1 MEEKFFQL
9 KIRPFKACLNFP
21 FLYVLFEAVFT
32 LSVSIDAFGS
42 VQNPFD
48 FYRPQR
54 SCGKVMFLHLSVIL
68 SMAGGLA
75 GRHPLADRHPLPP
88 PPAGRQ
94 PLGRPLQRTIRILLE
109 CIFVDTML
117 LLTLTLCVNVAFE
130 TNVFLPSKYVSVSV
144 NIHLE
149 MVPENKY

>member
-1 MEEKFFQL
+1 MPLEKNSTSAMAEMEEKFFQL
-9 KIRPFKACLNFP
+9 IICPFKACLNFP

-32 LSVSIDAFGS
+32 LSVSVDAFGS

-75 GRHPLADRHPLPP
+75 GRHPLDRHPPGRHPLADRHPP
-88 PPAGRQ
+88 GRQ
-94 PLGRPLQRTIRILLE
+94 TPPGTATAADDTHPTRMHFCRHYVVAD
-109 CIFVDTML
+109 VDT
-117 LLTLTLCVNVAFE
+117 LCE
-130 TNVFLPSKYVSVSV
+130 CC
-144 NIHLE
+144 I
-149 MVPENKY
+149 

>member
-1 MEEKFFQL
+1 MSLEKNSTSAMAEMEEKFFQL
-9 KIRPFKACLNFP
+9 IIRPFKAFLNFP

-32 LSVSIDAFGS
+32 LSVSIDAFES
-42 VQNPFD
+42 VKNPFD

-68 SMAGGLA
+68 SMAGGV
-75 GRHPLADRHPLPP
+75 
-88 PPAGRQ
+88 GRQ
-94 PLGRPLQRTIRILLE
+94 TPPWTDTPQADTPWRTDTPIRILLE

-130 TNVFLPSKYVSVSV
+130 TNVFLPSKYVGVSV
-144 NIHLE
+144 NIR
-149 MVPENKY
+149 